1 MRRHLF
7 AFLCA
12 VLPLPGARA
21 LPNDPT
27 ISGLYARG
35 LAGDRAAVTECIDAL
50 EKLLA
55 VQPNE
60 QVARVYLGSAYTLRS
75 RDLPIGPAKLSALRK
90 GIALMDEAAAA
101 APQNAKVQLT
111 RAVTNEALPAF
122 LGRRKMAREQLEQ
135 LVAQIEKD
143 PAKLTP
149 ADQQLLYLNAG
160 EAAKKAGDTARAHEL
175 WQRGAVLKAD
185 SKLTREI
192 EIALASPRS
201 NL

>member
-7 AFLCA
+7 ALLGVLLA
-12 VLPLPGARA
+12 LPLARA
-21 LPNDPT
+21 LPNDPA
-27 ISGLYARG
+27 ISALYARG
-35 LAGDRAAVTECIDAL
+35 LAGDREAVSDCITAL

-55 VQPNE
+55 AQPNE
-60 QVARVYLGSAYTLRS
+60 QVARVYLGSAYSLRS
-75 RDLPIGPAKLSALRK
+75 RDLPIGPAKLRALRK
-90 GIALMDEAAAA
+90 GIVLMDEAAAA
-101 APQNAKVQLT
+101 APENATVQLT

-122 LGRRKMAREQLEQ
+122 LGRRKIAREQLDQ

-160 EAAKKAGDTARAHEL
+160 EAAEKAGDRARARQL
-175 WQRGAVLKAD
+175 WQRGAALKAD

-192 EIALASPRS
+192 EIALASPES

>member
-1 MRRHLF
+1 
-7 AFLCA
+7 
-12 VLPLPGARA
+12 
-21 LPNDPT
+21 
-27 ISGLYARG
+27 
-35 LAGDRAAVTECIDAL
+35 
-50 EKLLA
+50 
-55 VQPNE
+55 
-60 QVARVYLGSAYTLRS
+60 
-75 RDLPIGPAKLSALRK
+75 
-90 GIALMDEAAAA
+90 MD
-101 APQNAKVQLT
+101 
-111 RAVTNEALPAF
+111 EALPAF

-160 EAAKKAGDTARAHEL
+160 EAAKKAGGTARAHEL

>member
-7 AFLCA
+7 ALLGLLLA
-12 VLPLPGARA
+12 LPGARA
-21 LPNDPT
+21 LPNDPA
-27 ISGLYARG
+27 ISALYARG
-35 LAGDRAAVTECIDAL
+35 LAGDREAVSDCITAL

-55 VQPNE
+55 AQPNE

-75 RDLPIGPAKLSALRK
+75 RDLPIGPAKLRALRK
-90 GIALMDEAAAA
+90 GIVLMDEAAAA
-101 APQNAKVQLT
+101 APENATVQLT

-122 LGRRKMAREQLEQ
+122 LGRRKIAREQLDQ

-160 EAAKKAGDTARAHEL
+160 EAAEKAGDRARARQL
-175 WQRGAVLKAD
+175 WQRGAALKAD

-192 EIALASPRS
+192 EIALASPES